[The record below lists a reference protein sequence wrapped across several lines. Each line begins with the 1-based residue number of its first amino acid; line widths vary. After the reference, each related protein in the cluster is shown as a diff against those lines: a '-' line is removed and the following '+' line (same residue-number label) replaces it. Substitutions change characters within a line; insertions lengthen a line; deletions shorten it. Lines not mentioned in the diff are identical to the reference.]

1 MKWGV
6 WEGGRGQTSGHG
18 LTQCDGSLKVANAE
32 ANGGGE
38 GEGGGGKPIQI
49 ETPQSVSYNKS
60 SKRNAER
67 GKTNR
72 VGNSAVGK
80 CIAWPYREA
89 VSADTPLTF
98 HTHTHNDKNSSPSG
112 PCSVLR
118 SPSLPH
124 ALSATVNTSKR
135 VCRGL
140 SSGTFFIIC

>member
-67 GKTNR
+67 ETR
-72 VGNSAVGK
+72 
-80 CIAWPYREA
+80 
-89 VSADTPLTF
+89 
-98 HTHTHNDKNSSPSG
+98 KNE
-112 PCSVLR
+112 
-118 SPSLPH
+118 
-124 ALSATVNTSKR
+124 
-135 VCRGL
+135 
-140 SSGTFFIIC
+140 SSGKFSCGEMYRLAIPRSCQR

>member
-1 MKWGV
+1 MGLHSVMDHLKW
-6 WEGGRGQTSGHG
+6 QTQRQTEEEREKKEEENQFKSRPR
-18 LTQCDGSLKVANAE
+18 KVSV
-32 ANGGGE
+32 
-38 GEGGGGKPIQI
+38 
-49 ETPQSVSYNKS
+49 TTRVQSVTQNEK
-60 SKRNAER
+60 R

-124 ALSATVNTSKR
+124 GLSATVNTSKR

>member
-18 LTQCDGSLKVANAE
+18 LTQCDGSLEVANAE

-38 GEGGGGKPIQI
+38 GEEGGGKPIQI

-72 VGNSAVGK
+72 VGNSAAGK

-98 HTHTHNDKNSSPSG
+98 HTHTHTHTQ
-112 PCSVLR
+112 R
-118 SPSLPH
+118 
-124 ALSATVNTSKR
+124 
-135 VCRGL
+135 
-140 SSGTFFIIC
+140 